1 MNTILS
7 GPAGRNIVLSPHHD
21 DAAFSLGAT
30 LAGAG
35 AGLLVNLFTRSA
47 HRASVR
53 APLLPP
59 AELVATVSAERQ
71 AEDEAFTAGLR
82 LERLDLGLD
91 GPELMGLR
99 FRDPGCVGASLAA
112 LRAPL
117 SALLTEWVA
126 AGPVTLFCPAG
137 IGGHGNHLATR
148 QVVIEAL
155 PELAGRARV
164 LFYEDLPYASR
175 WTARRDGLSDLRS
188 ALGGMRLVRRTLR
201 VGDVAGKLGLINLYP
216 SQHRQAPVTLKRFSP
231 AAIWP
236 LGAHEAAWEAITA
249 S

>member
-1 MNTILS
+1 M
-7 GPAGRNIVLSPHHD
+7 
-21 DAAFSLGAT
+21 
-30 LAGAG
+30 
-35 AGLLVNLFTRSA
+35 LVNLFTQSA
-47 HRASVR
+47 HRASAR
-53 APLLPP
+53 APLPPP
-59 AELVATVSAERQ
+59 AELVEMVSAERR
-71 AEDEAFTAGLR
+71 AEDEAFAARLR

-99 FRDPGCVGASLAA
+99 FRDPRCVEASLLV

-117 SALLTEWVA
+117 SALLRECVA
-126 AGPVTLFCPAG
+126 VGPVTLFCPAG

-148 QVVIEAL
+148 QVVVEAL

-175 WTARRDGLSDLRS
+175 WTVRRDGLRDLRS
-188 ALGGMRLVRRTLR
+188 ALGGRRLVRRTLR
-201 VGDVAGKLGLINLYP
+201 VGDVAGKLGLVNLYP

-236 LGAHEAAWEAITA
+236 FGPHEAVWEGVTG

>member
-1 MNTILS
+1 
-7 GPAGRNIVLSPHHD
+7 
-21 DAAFSLGAT
+21 
-30 LAGAG
+30 
-35 AGLLVNLFTRSA
+35 LLVNLFTQSA
-47 HRASVR
+47 YRAT
-53 APLLPP
+53 AKPPLPPP
-59 AELVATVSAERQ
+59 AELVATVSAERR
-71 AEDEAFTAGLR
+71 AEDEAFAGR
-82 LERLDLGLD
+82 LGLDRLDLGLD
-91 GPELMGLR
+91 GPELMGFG
-99 FRDPGCVGASLAA
+99 FRDPGCAEASLAV

-117 SALLTEWVA
+117 SALLREWVA

-137 IGGHGNHLATR
+137 IGRHGNHLATR

-155 PELAGRARV
+155 PELVGRARV

-175 WTARRDGLSDLRS
+175 WRARRDGLRDLRS

-236 LGAHEAAWEAITA
+236 LGPHEAAWEGVTA